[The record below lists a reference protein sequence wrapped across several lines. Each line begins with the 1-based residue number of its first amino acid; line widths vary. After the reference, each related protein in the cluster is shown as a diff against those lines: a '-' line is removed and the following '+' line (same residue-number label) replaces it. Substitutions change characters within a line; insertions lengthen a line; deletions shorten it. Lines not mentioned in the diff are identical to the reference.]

1 MCERIDNYLVF
12 SLVYSNR
19 KLAYNKHCAIK
30 LYGIY
35 GNFKITNFHDYERG
49 ITGIFK
55 RINKPEKALRP
66 KALANLCRFTGN
78 TVFSVNSLS
87 LLCQSLFG
95 LF

>member
-55 RINKPEKALRP
+55 RIKNGPNCCWALYRFGIFYNCMYQ
-66 KALANLCRFTGN
+66 NL
-78 TVFSVNSLS
+78 LM
-87 LLCQSLFG
+87 
-95 LF
+95 